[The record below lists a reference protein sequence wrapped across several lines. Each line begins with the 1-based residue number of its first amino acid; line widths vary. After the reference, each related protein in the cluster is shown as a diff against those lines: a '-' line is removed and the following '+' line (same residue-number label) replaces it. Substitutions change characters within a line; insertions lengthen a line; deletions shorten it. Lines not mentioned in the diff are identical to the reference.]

1 MVSNRLSRWVLELQK
16 YHIDFIHKKGTLN
29 VLPDALSRAVEEIVV
44 TNEYQ
49 QDPQY
54 LDLLSKIVE
63 EPENFQDVS
72 IKQGKIFRF
81 FKTRN
86 PKIIDSN
93 TNWKEFVPDSASA
106 IERILTVTFFKL
118 QPPKKI

>member
-1 MVSNRLSRWVLELQK
+1 MGVELQK

-44 TNEYQ
+44 TNEYS

-63 EPENFQDVS
+63 EPENFQEFS

-86 PKIIDSN
+86 PKIVDSN
-93 TNWKEFVPDSASA
+93 TN
-106 IERILTVTFFKL
+106 
-118 QPPKKI
+118 